1 MTASRVSPPDFI
13 TSTALETALRPP
25 LLRLALETA
34 MNLGR
39 GCEWTIWIAG
49 NAPAPRIAARRVI
62 GMGCGKAIMS
72 HGEARRLVQTTMPAC
87 ATLGQHGVHHDFLRQ
102 LRRLDAQKGSPIPE
116 RKRTPMVLDR
126 PGMAKR
132 ARLSSHKRP
141 ATPSRANRR

>member
-72 HGEARRLVQTTMPAC
+72 HGEARRLVQTALPAC
-87 ATLGQHGVHHDFLRQ
+87 ATLGQHGVPHVFSVNSAGGM
-102 LRRLDAQKGSPIPE
+102 RRKGRAAPE
-116 RKRTPMVLDR
+116 RMRTPMVLDR
-126 PGMAKR
+126 PG
-132 ARLSSHKRP
+132 
-141 ATPSRANRR
+141 